1 MAGRRSSIISGCSRC
16 ARTCAGAMRSTS
28 RSCRHCGGPMCQ
40 CGGPI
45 SPSGTPAIPTR
56 RCESG
61 SSSAIA
67 RSSKAELA
75 ERPADPF
82 VLFNLGAVAVERQD
96 WRTALGY
103 LQRSLRG
110 SGPKDSIVRKLFALI
125 ARCHQML
132 GDLPAALGACAEGLQ
147 LDPDDAELHFRKAV
161 PQSRP
166 AGRGRSLLA
175 ADLDAEASRPFLQR
189 RSGHL
194 RPSDPAQPRRAG
206 PSARRPR

>member
-1 MAGRRSSIISGCSRC
+1 MWCGARVIRGRMGMAGRRSSIISGCFRC

-28 RSCRHCGGPMCQ
+28 RSCRHCGGRTCQ

-110 SGPKDSIVRKLFALI
+110 SGSERFDRAQAVRPDRPLPPD
-125 ARCHQML
+125 AR
-132 GDLPAALGACAEGLQ
+132 
-147 LDPDDAELHFRKAV
+147 
-161 PQSRP
+161 RP
-166 AGRGRSLLA
+166 AGRPGRLRRGPA
-175 ADLDAEASRPFLQR
+175 ARPGRRRDSFPQGCCSKAASRP
-189 RSGHL
+189 
-194 RPSDPAQPRRAG
+194 RPKLAG
-206 PSARRPR
+206 GGS